1 MHLQLAFR
9 QTCRKRCF
17 QGNGFRLRSTVHQ
30 PIICIPAPWEVWVL
44 SCHPRIKCVVQEQVS
59 QDGTDHTSLRSSASS
74 SDPCSIL
81 KFHRC
86 RQPSFDIQSRSR
98 KSEQRDK
105 WSFCLT
111 ASKISPRIRRDDEQ
125 ETTPESHTKLQG
137 QGGACRHQGRDDA
150 FTACGAF

>member
-1 MHLQLAFR
+1 MHFQLAFR

-17 QGNGFRLRSTVHQ
+17 YGNGFRLRSTVHL

-86 RQPSFDIQSRSR
+86 RQPSFDIQQSPFTLHMFADSTQQQRVVDVV
-98 KSEQRDK
+98 EQ
-105 WSFCLT
+105 
-111 ASKISPRIRRDDEQ
+111 ASDI
-125 ETTPESHTKLQG
+125 KL
-137 QGGACRHQGRDDA
+137 
-150 FTACGAF
+150 